1 MESIIKSGNKE
12 LFIEFDQ
19 EDYIIESIQ
28 KNFRV
33 ETELKL

>member
-12 LFIEFDQ
+12 LFIELDQ

-28 KNFRV
+28 KTFRV